1 MEIEMKNT
9 ENVETL
15 DQYKIQYLFHMTH
28 IDNLAN
34 ILEHGLLAH
43 DNPYKQKDI
52 SDCDVNSRRSR
63 AEPIYHKSIHSY
75 VPFYFDPKNPMLY
88 VRRGM
93 QKDIVMLVLRKELIT
108 QDGVLF
114 TDGNAS
120 VASTSFYDDLSKIDK
135 LDWACIHDEWWTN
148 HLDGKRTSM
157 AEVLV
162 PDFVDVKN
170 IEGIICNN
178 SLTKAKIDALTNNTM
193 RSKVQT
199 QFYF

>member
-28 IDNLAN
+28 IDNLTN

-75 VPFYFDPKNPMLY
+75 VPFYFDPRNPMLFY
-88 VRRGM
+88 R
-93 QKDIVMLVLRKELIT
+93 QDQQDDIVILVLTRELILM
-108 QDGVLF
+108 QGAVF

-120 VASTSFYDDLSKIDK
+120 SDHTKFANDISELDM
-135 LDWACIHDEWWTN
+135 LDWKCINGKYWNDYA
-148 HLDGKRTSM
+148 DGKRKKM

-162 PDFVDVKN
+162 PNFVDVKN

>member
-1 MEIEMKNT
+1 MEIEMKNA

-28 IDNLAN
+28 IDNLCN

-43 DNPYKQKDI
+43 DNPYKQEDI

-75 VPFYFDPKNPMLY
+75 VPFYFNPKNPMLY
-88 VRRGM
+88 VRKGM
-93 QKDIVMLVLRKELIT
+93 QKDIVMLVLRRELIM

-148 HLDGKRTSM
+148 HLDGKRRIM

-170 IEGIICNN
+170 LEGIICNN